1 MLMQHVDQDA
11 QVTGATRGHAVSR
24 RTFLS
29 AAGAGTVGVTV
40 AGCVHGTTDTAK
52 GAPQPVLFP
61 PGKAL
66 RVQPVL
72 LYAPSD
78 RKAKTSWRGY
88 GAIQSEAD
96 AEAEKGAIARD
107 LHGLVEKSEFPVD
120 VQPIRL
126 VSSGEQ
132 AKEASALDTDAF
144 LIYWAGGGS
153 DWPGIIAE
161 TKTPAILFVRHKVG
175 AHYLGYEIV
184 HWRCLRRN
192 DDTITEPNIGVDDIV
207 VDDHGEVLWRLR
219 ALYGLKNARGTKM
232 LAIGS
237 LAAYSAPAQELGPGI
252 AKDVWG
258 YDIEIVP
265 REEFQKRL
273 DAVRAD
279 TGRMAVVKKQVA
291 EFLDNPRVKL
301 ATERRFVE
309 NSFVAWDLCREL
321 LEEKNAFNFG
331 FDLCM
336 GAPVIEMLDTP
347 PCLVLAL
354 ANDAGYTAY
363 CHTDLSH
370 TLPGVLLRRI
380 SGKPAF
386 VCNTHFPHDGIMT
399 VAHCAAP
406 MRMNGRDY
414 EPTTLM
420 THYESDYGAATKV
433 DYRKGQQV
441 SVVMSN
447 LHCSRWH
454 GFKGTIVDA
463 PSHPACRSQM
473 DIAIE
478 GDWKKLVNEMEG
490 FHAQVVYGDYLRE
503 VGYALKKLGNV
514 EWRDYSLP
522 A

>member
-1 MLMQHVDQDA
+1 MQHDERGGQT
-11 QVTGATRGHAVSR
+11 TGESRKNTLSR

-52 GAPQPVLFP
+52 GMPQSALFP

-72 LYAPSD
+72 LYAPSS
-78 RKAKTSWRGY
+78 RKPKTSWRGY
-88 GAIQSEAD
+88 GSIQSDAD
-96 AEAEKGAIARD
+96 AQAEKGAIAQD
-107 LHGLVEKSEFPVD
+107 LDALVQKSEFPIEI
-120 VQPIRL
+120 QPARL
-126 VSSGEQ
+126 VSNSDQ
-132 AKEASALDTDAF
+132 AKEAAAQDADTF
-144 LIYWAGGGS
+144 LLYWAGGAS
-153 DWPGIIAE
+153 EWPGIIAE
-161 TKTPAILFVRHKVG
+161 SKTPTIVFVRNKVG

-192 DDTITEPNIGVDDIV
+192 DDAITEPNIGIDDIV

-258 YDIEIVP
+258 YDIEVIP
-265 REEFQKRL
+265 REDFQKRL
-273 DAVRAD
+273 EGVRSD
-279 TGRMAVVKKQVA
+279 GGRMAGIKKQAA

-301 ATERRFVE
+301 ATERCFVE

-336 GAPVIEMLDTP
+336 SAPVIEMLDTP
-347 PCLVLAL
+347 PCLVLAM
-354 ANDAGYTAY
+354 ANDSGYTAY

-370 TLPGVLLRRI
+370 TMPGVLLRRI
-380 SGKPAF
+380 TGRPTF
-386 VCNTHFPHDGIMT
+386 LCNTHFPHDGIMT

-406 MRMNGRDY
+406 MRMNGHDY
-414 EPTTLM
+414 EPTTIM

-433 DYRKGQQV
+433 AYPKGQQV
-441 SVVMSN
+441 SVIVTN

-463 PSHPACRSQM
+463 PSRPACRSQM

-478 GDWKKLVNEMEG
+478 GDCKKLAEQMEG

-503 VGYALKKLGNV
+503 VGYALKKLGRV
-514 EWRDYSLP
+514 EWCNYSLP

>member
-1 MLMQHVDQDA
+1 MQHEDRKPTAADG
-11 QVTGATRGHAVSR
+11 TSGYTLSR

-29 AAGAGTVGVTV
+29 AAGTGAVGVTV
-40 AGCVHGTTDTAK
+40 AGCVHGKEGTAK
-52 GAPQPVLFP
+52 GVPSPAIFP

-72 LYAPSD
+72 MYAPSQ
-78 RKAKTSWRGY
+78 RQAKTSWRGY
-88 GAIQSEAD
+88 GAIQSASD
-96 AEAEKGAIARD
+96 AEAESGAIAKD
-107 LHGLVEKSEFPVD
+107 LRGLVETSEFPIEF
-120 VQPIRL
+120 QPLR
-126 VSSGEQ
+126 VASNGEQ
-132 AKEASALDTDAF
+132 VKEAVGLDTDAF
-144 LIYWAGGGS
+144 LLYWAGGGS
-153 DWPGIIAE
+153 DWPGIIAASKVP
-161 TKTPAILFVRHKVG
+161 TILFVRHKVG
-175 AHYLGYEIV
+175 AHYLGYEIA

-192 DDTITEPNIGVDDIV
+192 DDTLTEPNLGVEDVV

-219 ALYGLKNARGTKM
+219 ALQGLKNARGTKM

-265 REEFQKRL
+265 REDFQKRL
-273 DAVRAD
+273 ESARNNTDRMNAVQ
-279 TGRMAVVKKQVA
+279 KQVA
-291 EFLDNPRVKL
+291 DFLDNPRVKL

-309 NSFVAWDLCREL
+309 NSFVSWDVCREL
-321 LEEKNAFNFG
+321 LEEKQAFNFG

-336 GAPVIEMLDTP
+336 GKPVIEMLDTP

-380 SGKPAF
+380 TGKPAF
-386 VCNTHFPHDGIMT
+386 LCNTHFPHDGLFT

-433 DYRKGQQV
+433 DYPKGQQV
-441 SVVMSN
+441 SVVVSN

-454 GFKGTIVDA
+454 GFKGTIVDT

-478 GDWKKLVNEMEG
+478 GDWRKLARNMEG

-503 VGYALKKLGNV
+503 VGYALGKLGKV
-514 EWRDYSLP
+514 EWCNYSTP